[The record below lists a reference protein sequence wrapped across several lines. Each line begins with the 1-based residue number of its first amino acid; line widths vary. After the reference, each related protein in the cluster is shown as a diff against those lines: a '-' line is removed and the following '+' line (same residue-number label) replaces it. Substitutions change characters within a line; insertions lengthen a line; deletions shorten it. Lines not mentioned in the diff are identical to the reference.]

1 MPPIKLLMQTDAS
14 KLCPSGCRLESLL
27 QVKTPFEEL
36 SELEKVD
43 HNKRAEVKRLK
54 KEAKA
59 KKAQRDEEVGGSLN
73 PSHISCIP
81 PLCAEV

>member
-1 MPPIKLLMQTDAS
+1 MRAFSPQYKLLMQTDAS
-14 KLCPSGCRLESLL
+14 KLCRLESLL
-27 QVKTPFEEL
+27 PVKTCYEEL

-59 KKAQRDEEVGGSLN
+59 KKTQRDEDVGCSHN
-73 PSHISCIP
+73 PHRISCNP
-81 PLCAEV
+81 VGVL